1 MSLGC
6 PFNKMRE
13 IFGKEGEGVH
23 SYRIFNI
30 AIVDVIATIIGAYLL
45 SIFFKINFQKFLC
58 NVIFSAKVILS
69 AIIFQITFFEVW
81 YFIKQAACIMEGGYP
96 RARNCT

>member
-6 PFNKMRE
+6 PFNKMKE

-45 SIFFKINFQKFLC
+45 SIFFKINFWIILIILFILGIILHRLFCVNTTINKF
-58 NVIFSAKVILS
+58 IFGFVHS
-69 AIIFQITFFEVW
+69 
-81 YFIKQAACIMEGGYP
+81 
-96 RARNCT
+96 